1 MCACKCVHMNYLFE
15 LSFVNMNVYFQS
27 VFVGEEKALL

>member
-1 MCACKCVHMNYLFE
+1 MCACKCVHMIQLFE

-27 VFVGEEKALL
+27 VFIGEENALL